1 MKMSLGKAGL
11 AKSAMTADSGR
22 SMELCR
28 AVQQLVSRVASSLS
42 QSRVASVEDVLGH
55 LETTDENFHK

>member
-1 MKMSLGKAGL
+1 MPE
-11 AKSAMTADSGR
+11 SGR

-28 AVQQLVSRVASSLS
+28 AIQQLVSRVASSQS
-42 QSRVASVEDVLGH
+42 QSRVASVEDLLGQ

>member
-1 MKMSLGKAGL
+1 MSLGKSGL
-11 AKSAMTADSGR
+11 RKGAMPESGR